1 MVSRCTDH
9 GHPASTITVS
19 VMTELSVVHLSLE
32 RADQLIS
39 LERSLLT
46 QSKLR
51 EDVGQWIVKN
61 CARRPNQHAKKLIIH
76 LPQEQIA
83 KLGDI
88 RQEIE
93 IYFLSR
99 RLDEL
104 ARKRE
109 ITHQAWGSAIIGVL
123 FLIAVLNIAELLDQ
137 VPGHLADIM
146 TDGLTVL
153 AWVGLWRLTE
163 EIVYEWYPIT
173 RQIRRFASLS
183 KLDVAV
189 MSANA
194 YESSST
200 KVS

>member
-1 MVSRCTDH
+1 
-9 GHPASTITVS
+9 
-19 VMTELSVVHLSLE
+19 
-32 RADQLIS
+32 
-39 LERSLLT
+39 
-46 QSKLR
+46 
-51 EDVGQWIVKN
+51 
-61 CARRPNQHAKKLIIH
+61 
-76 LPQEQIA
+76 
-83 KLGDI
+83 
-88 RQEIE
+88 
-93 IYFLSR
+93 
-99 RLDEL
+99 
-104 ARKRE
+104 
-109 ITHQAWGSAIIGVL
+109 
-123 FLIAVLNIAELLDQ
+123 VLNIAELLDQ